1 MRKLVFAVALLA
13 MTAGLTWAASHTAE
27 VEVRISARELEDGQI
42 EFSLQQRD
50 GAGWSDDI
58 LPRQRLFPADPG
70 HGRWLRSSA
79 VTVTVDMP
87 IDEDGPT
94 MADAGLSEQLSHA
107 DQAIDGCQPL
117 ANRTSGHDAA
127 GDFDGRFLSEIAI
140 SELNSMLTA
149 CHQAVNPYLDEIR
162 AAEADGSITEQEL
175 RRLETPWSYVWK
187 FAAET
192 VALQKDAAGDSA
204 SDRSSVGD
212 AWSSETTA
220 ELAVRPED
228 WTPPSRAVTETTRWG
243 WAHAYDAD
251 TGEAY
256 VLGPMNRRDGQ
267 SPTQNTRVILSVQ
280 CSPDGVL
287 HLGLTSDAA
296 MLDGQHAVVWW
307 TDNSEYRRAELWNAE
322 ALSPDSDLFYASAP
336 APSALWAE
344 IRDSS
349 KLHVLIFGERSWH
362 SADVNVA
369 RISQLA
375 VVEILDYC
383 GQSAEPE
390 AEE

>member
-1 MRKLVFAVALLA
+1 MLKLVFAVALLA

-27 VEVRISARELEDGQI
+27 VEVRIVARELNDGQI
-42 EFSLQQRD
+42 EFGLQQRD
-50 GAGWSDDI
+50 GAGWSDEI

-87 IDEDGPT
+87 IDEDEMTEP
-94 MADAGLSEQLSHA
+94 DAGLSEQLSHA
-107 DQAIDGCQPL
+107 DQAIEGCQPL
-117 ANRTSGHDAA
+117 ANRTSGLDAA
-127 GDFDGRFLSEIAI
+127 GDFDGRFLPEIDI

-149 CHQAVNPYLDEIR
+149 CHQGVNPYLDEIR
-162 AAEADGSITEQEL
+162 AAEADGSITEEEL
-175 RRLETPWSYVWK
+175 RRLETPWSYVWT

-192 VALQKDAAGDSA
+192 VRLLKDAAGDSA
-204 SDRSSVGD
+204 YDR
-212 AWSSETTA
+212 WSSETTA

-228 WTPPSRAVTETTRWG
+228 WTPPSRAVPNTTRWG
-243 WAHAYDAD
+243 WVHGYDAAS
-251 TGEAY
+251 GEAW
-256 VLGPMNRRDGQ
+256 VLGSMNRRDGQ
-267 SPTQNTRVILSVQ
+267 SPTQDTQPNVYLDVQ
-280 CSPDGVL
+280 CFPDGAL

-307 TDNSEYRRAELWNAE
+307 TDNSEYRRAELWDAQE
-322 ALSPDSDLFYASAP
+322 LSPSSNVFVASAP
-336 APSALWAE
+336 APRALWAE

-362 SADVNVA
+362 AADADVS
-369 RISQLA
+369 RIGELA
-375 VVEILDYC
+375 VVEVLDYC
-383 GQSAEPE
+383 GQPDEPE